1 MAPVSANEKIQPAMR
16 KKSINWGES
25 IVPLLAL
32 AFGAA
37 YFFQTRDAPGVAL
50 YWPIIIA
57 VVAGSLWIAVV
68 VKFVFAKKDT
78 ISQTRSKAPNTIAK
92 FQRPA
97 IVLICSAGYLV
108 AVPWLGFS
116 LSNFIFMLVLF
127 RCLGSQR
134 WLQNCAVALAIAT
147 FLHVALITFM
157 KLSLPQLNLGILVL

>member
-1 MAPVSANEKIQPAMR
+1 MAPVSANEEIQPAMR

-37 YFFQTRDAPGVAL
+37 YFFQTRDAPIVAL
-50 YWPIIIA
+50 YWPIIIGI
-57 VVAGSLWIAVV
+57 VAGSLWIAVV
-68 VKFVFAKKDT
+68 VKFAFFKKDVT
-78 ISQTRSKAPNTIAK
+78 RQTRGNLSDIIAK
-92 FQRPA
+92 SHRTA
-97 IVLICSAGYLV
+97 IVLVCSAGYLI

-134 WLQNCAVALAIAT
+134 WLQNCAVALGIAV

-157 KLSLPQLNLGILVL
+157 KLSLPQLNLGIIFL